1 MLYDSINRLS
11 QTILQA
17 LQTSDDNRWDDQ
29 TESGNACLYEMHQ
42 MSKSLYPPYRHD
54 RPNHHLPS
62 QRSLPERLATSIP
75 HVRTMVIAIR
85 HRDQLQALESGR
97 AAWAEM
103 NCAVISVGRTE
114 SATETKEA
122 ALTLAASGI

>member
-1 MLYDSINRLS
+1 
-11 QTILQA
+11 
-17 LQTSDDNRWDDQ
+17 
-29 TESGNACLYEMHQ
+29 
-42 MSKSLYPPYRHD
+42 
-54 RPNHHLPS
+54 
-62 QRSLPERLATSIP
+62 
-75 HVRTMVIAIR
+75 MVIAIR

-97 AAWAEM
+97 AALAEM